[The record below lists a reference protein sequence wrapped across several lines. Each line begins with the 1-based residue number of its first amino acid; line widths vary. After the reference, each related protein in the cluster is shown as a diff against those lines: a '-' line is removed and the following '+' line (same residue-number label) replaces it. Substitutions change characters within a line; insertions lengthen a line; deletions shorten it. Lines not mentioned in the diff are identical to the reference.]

1 MIKDYEKARMKAYET
16 LCNYNPPMNDI
27 LQVSGAHEVL
37 NFGVKLVHSTN
48 CEHERIILCGLLRI
62 VVLLLL

>member
-48 CEHERIILCGLLRI
+48 CEHERIKLCGLLRI